1 MRRQEEGSFFGN
13 LDWITIGLYLLLV
26 LMGWGNIYAAV
37 FDEEHSSIFDLS
49 QRYGKQMIFIAC
61 ALVIALAII
70 IIDASFFTAT
80 AYVIFGAMLFL
91 NILVIFIGKEVKGSH
106 SWFKFGDF
114 GVQPAEFMKFA
125 IGLALAKLMSDVG
138 VKKNEASNI
147 LKAFAFM
154 VVPILII
161 MVLQN
166 ETGAAIVIVAFVGIF
181 YREGMIP
188 GVVFLAGLLPVACL
202 IFGILYPFNIY
213 KFTEWIQ
220 VGGAFLGFGAIS
232 LLFLRRTVSNILI
245 VLSVI
250 VIFTLITMCASTLL
264 QKLPSHQTGR
274 IKVWLGY
281 KEKLDTVNMELRAQ
295 QIKEIQEREA
305 KYGYNVKQSTIAIG
319 SGGFTGKGYLEG
331 TQTKFNFV
339 PEQETD
345 FIFCTVGEEWGFL
358 GTSAVILLFSFFIIR
373 IIIMAERQR
382 SDFSRIYGYGV
393 AGIFLFHL
401 IVNVGMTIGLVPVIG
416 IPLPFF
422 SYGGSSLWAF
432 TILLFI
438 FIRLDAERLNVLR

>member
-13 LDWITIGLYLLLV
+13 LDWITIGMYLLLV
-26 LMGWGNIYAAV
+26 LLGWGNIYAAV
-37 FDEEHSSIFDLS
+37 YDEEHSSIFDLS

-80 AYVIFGAMLFL
+80 AYVIFGAMVFL
-91 NILVIFIGKEVKGSH
+91 NLLVIFIGKDVKGSH

-114 GVQPAEFMKFA
+114 GVQPAEFIKFA
-125 IGLALAKLMSDVG
+125 IALALAKLMSDVG
-138 VKKNEASNI
+138 VKKNEAGNM

-154 VVPILII
+154 VVPMLII
-161 MVLQN
+161 MVFQN
-166 ETGAAIVIVAFVGIF
+166 ETGAAIVIVSFIGIF

-188 GVVFLAGLLPVACL
+188 GIVFVAGLLPAACAIIGIKYDYHDTTIPFIVIGVVAA
-202 IFGILYPFNIY
+202 
-213 KFTEWIQ
+213 
-220 VGGAFLGFGAIS
+220 GGLLS
-232 LLFLRRTVSNILI
+232 LLFIRRSLWNILI
-245 VLSVI
+245 VMASFVFLTGLTL
-250 VIFTLITMCASTLL
+250 FTR
-264 QKLPSHQTGR
+264 KVVDVLPSHQTGR
-274 IKVWLGY
+274 IKVWLDY
-281 KEKLDTVNMELRAQ
+281 KEKLDTVDMKHREE

-319 SGGFTGKGYLEG
+319 SGGFTGKGFLEG

-358 GTSAVILLFSFFIIR
+358 GTSGVILLFAFFIIR
-373 IIIMAERQR
+373 IILMAERQR

-393 AGIFLFHL
+393 AGIFLFHI

-432 TILLFI
+432 TILLFV
-438 FIRLDAERLNVLR
+438 FIRLDAERLNILR

>member
-13 LDWITIGLYLLLV
+13 LDWITIGLYFLLV

-161 MVLQN
+161 MILQN

-188 GVVFLAGLLPVACL
+188 GIVFIAGLLPAACT
-202 IFGILYPFNIY
+202 IIGIKYRFETV
-213 KFTEWIQ
+213 TEWII
-220 VGGAFLGFGAIS
+220 VGGILAGVATLALLFMRRTILNVVLVYFAAAFLTC
-232 LLFLRRTVSNILI
+232 LCLFSWKV
-245 VLSVI
+245 VD
-250 VIFTLITMCASTLL
+250 
-264 QKLPSHQTGR
+264 KLPSHQTGR

-281 KEKLDTVNMELRAQ
+281 KEKLDTVNMERRAQ
-295 QIKEIQEREA
+295 QIKDIQEREA

-401 IVNVGMTIGLVPVIG
+401 IVNIGMTIGLVPVIG

-438 FIRLDAERLNVLR
+438 FIRLDAERLNILR